1 MLKTKTKILVIDDER
16 LILDCFEC
24 AFLPPAYEVLIAQTV
39 KQGVELFHSDRP
51 DVVVLDVRMPDGSGL
66 DVLKAIHDLDAKIP
80 VILMTGFGTAAIA
93 IEAMRM
99 GAFEYLLKPLQM
111 EHLMQVIGSAA
122 ETSRMMR
129 TPALLP
135 SHSAVSALDLHEWKG
150 DHIVGSSP
158 AMQDVYRAIGRVA
171 SRNVTV
177 LILGESGTGKEVVAR
192 AIYHYSNRS
201 DQRFLPINCAAIPEQ
216 LLESELFG
224 HEKGAFTGADRKR
237 IGKFE
242 LASEGTIFLDEI
254 GDMTPLMQTKILRVL
269 QDQQFERLGG
279 SETIRTDARL
289 IAATNKDLATAI
301 KDGSFRSDLFYRLN
315 VYTIEL
321 PPLRERM
328 DDLSDLVEYFVRR
341 YAKELAKPVDAV
353 APAAME
359 QLAAYDWPGNI
370 RELQSVIQRA
380 VLDSTGP
387 MIVPAFL
394 PEPLRSREVERHG
407 CAKELTRRPILESA
421 SDDLLV
427 QELDRLTQQRLQEDS
442 MNVYQEVVAIAERT
456 AIVAVLRITN
466 GNLTETARRLG
477 ISRTTLRA
485 KTSSLEIS
493 VDQNTS
499 IH

>member
-1 MLKTKTKILVIDDER
+1 LKIQTKILVIDDER

-24 AFLPPAYEVLIAQTV
+24 AFLPPAYEVSTAPSV
-39 KQGVELFHSDRP
+39 KLGIELFRTERP

-66 DVLKAIHDLDAKIP
+66 DVLKTIHELDAKIP
-80 VILMTGFGTAAIA
+80 VVLMTGFGTAAIA

-111 EHLMQVIGSAA
+111 DHLMQVIGSAA

-135 SHSAVSALDLHEWKG
+135 NQIGESPHDPDAMIG
-150 DHIVGSSP
+150 DRIVGSSP

-192 AIYHYSNRS
+192 AIYQYSNRS
-201 DQRFLPINCAAIPEQ
+201 GQRFLPINCAAIPEQ

-242 LASEGTIFLDEI
+242 LASEGTLFLDEI

-269 QDQQFERLGG
+269 QGQQFERLGG

-301 KDGSFRSDLFYRLN
+301 KEGTFRSDLFYRLN

-321 PPLRERM
+321 PPLRDRM
-328 DDLSDLVEYFVRR
+328 EDLRDLVEYFVGR
-341 YAKELAKPVDAV
+341 YANELEKHVEAV

-359 QLAAYDWPGNI
+359 LLAAYDWPGNI

-394 PEPLRSREVERHG
+394 PEPLRSRELDKRSSQNATIRQTDRDCG
-407 CAKELTRRPILESA
+407 
-421 SDDLLV
+421 SDDALV
-427 QELDRLTQQRLQEDS
+427 QELDKLAQQRLQDNS

-456 AIVAVLRITN
+456 AIVAALRVTN

-485 KTSSLEIS
+485 KTSSLDIS
-493 VDQNTS
+493 VDQNAS

>member
-1 MLKTKTKILVIDDER
+1 MKTQTKILVIDDER

-24 AFLPPAYEVLIAQTV
+24 AFLAPTYQVLTASSV
-39 KQGVELFHSDRP
+39 KTGLEQFHAEHP

-66 DVLKAIHDLDAKIP
+66 EVLKEIHEFDAKIP
-80 VILMTGFGTAAIA
+80 VVLMTGFGTAAVA

-111 EHLMQVIGSAA
+111 QHLMQVIGSAS

-135 SHSAVSALDLHEWKG
+135 SHSGESQVETEGFKG
-150 DHIVGSSP
+150 DRIVGSSP

-192 AIYHYSNRS
+192 AIYQYSNRAS
-201 DQRFLPINCAAIPEQ
+201 QRFLPINCAAIPEQ

-242 LASEGTIFLDEI
+242 LASEGTLFLDEI

-279 SETIRTDARL
+279 SETVRTDARL

-301 KDGSFRSDLFYRLN
+301 KEGAFRADLFYRLN

-328 DDLSDLVEYFVRR
+328 EDLPDLVDYFIGR
-341 YAKELAKPVDAV
+341 YSAELDKSVEAV

-359 QLAAYDWPGNI
+359 MLAAYDWPGNI
-370 RELQSVIQRA
+370 RELQSVIQRG
-380 VLDSTGP
+380 VLDATGP
-387 MIVPAFL
+387 MLVPAFL
-394 PEPLRSREVERHG
+394 PERLRHRESERRSKPAG
-407 CAKELTRRPILESA
+407 IRRPTATECVE
-421 SDDLLV
+421 DDLLV
-427 QELDRLTQQRLQEDS
+427 QQLDKLAHERLQGNS
-442 MNVYQEVVAIAERT
+442 MNVYHEVVTIAERA
-456 AIVAVLRITN
+456 AIVATLRVTN

-485 KTSSLEIS
+485 KTSSLDIS
-493 VDQNTS
+493 VDQNAS
-499 IH
+499 VH

>member
-1 MLKTKTKILVIDDER
+1 MKTQTKILVIDDER

-24 AFLPPAYEVLIAQTV
+24 AFLAPTYQVLTASSV
-39 KQGVELFHSDRP
+39 KTGLELFHAEHP

-66 DVLKAIHDLDAKIP
+66 EVLKEIHESDAKIP
-80 VILMTGFGTAAIA
+80 VVLMTGFGTAAVA

-111 EHLMQVIGSAA
+111 HHLMQVIGSAS

-135 SHSAVSALDLHEWKG
+135 SHSGESQADTEGFKG
-150 DHIVGSSP
+150 DRIVGSSP

-192 AIYHYSNRS
+192 AIYQYSNRAS
-201 DQRFLPINCAAIPEQ
+201 QRFLPINCAAIPEQ

-242 LASEGTIFLDEI
+242 LASEGTLFLDEI

-279 SETIRTDARL
+279 SETVRTDARL

-301 KDGSFRSDLFYRLN
+301 KEGAFRADLFYRLN

-328 DDLSDLVEYFVRR
+328 EDLPDLVDYFIGR
-341 YAKELAKPVDAV
+341 YSAELDKSVEAI

-359 QLAAYDWPGNI
+359 MLAAYDWPGNI
-370 RELQSVIQRA
+370 RELQSVIQRG
-380 VLDSTGP
+380 VLDATGP
-387 MIVPAFL
+387 MLVPAFL
-394 PEPLRSREVERHG
+394 PEPLRHRESERRSTPAG
-407 CAKELTRRPILESA
+407 TRRPVAAESVE
-421 SDDLLV
+421 DDLLV
-427 QELDRLTQQRLQEDS
+427 QQLDKLAHERLQGNS
-442 MNVYQEVVAIAERT
+442 MNVYQEVVTIAERA
-456 AIVAVLRITN
+456 AIVATLRVTN

-485 KTSSLEIS
+485 KTSSLDIS
-493 VDQNTS
+493 VDQNAS
-499 IH
+499 VH

>member
-1 MLKTKTKILVIDDER
+1 MKTQTKILVIDDER

-24 AFLPPAYEVLIAQTV
+24 AFLPPAYEVLTAPSV
-39 KQGVELFHSDRP
+39 KLGIELFHTERP

-66 DVLKAIHDLDAKIP
+66 DVLKTIHDFDSKIP
-80 VILMTGFGTAAIA
+80 VVLMTGFGTAAIA

-111 EHLMQVIGSAA
+111 EHLTQVIGSAA

-135 SHSAVSALDLHEWKG
+135 NQNGESAPDSDGLKG
-150 DHIVGSSP
+150 DRIVGSSP
-158 AMQDVYRAIGRVA
+158 AMQDVYRSIGRVA

-192 AIYHYSNRS
+192 AIYQYSNRS
-201 DQRFLPINCAAIPEQ
+201 GQRFLPINCAAIPEQ

-242 LASEGTIFLDEI
+242 LASEGTLFLDEI
-254 GDMTPLMQTKILRVL
+254 GDMTPLMQTKILRGL

-279 SETIRTDARL
+279 GETIRTDARL
-289 IAATNKDLATAI
+289 IAATNKDLASAI
-301 KDGSFRSDLFYRLN
+301 KDGTFRSDLFYRLN

-328 DDLSDLVEYFVRR
+328 EDLHDLVEYFVGR
-341 YAKELAKPVDAV
+341 YANELDKPVEAV

-359 QLAAYDWPGNI
+359 LLAAYDWPGNI

-394 PEPLRSREVERHG
+394 PEPLRSRDVEKRG
-407 CAKELTRRPILESA
+407 SQNGAIGQAVGEGEDT
-421 SDDLLV
+421 LV
-427 QELDRLTQQRLQEDS
+427 QELDKLAQQRLQDNS
-442 MNVYQEVVAIAERT
+442 MNVYQEIVAIAERT
-456 AIVAVLRITN
+456 AIVAALRVTN

-493 VDQNTS
+493 VDQNAS
-499 IH
+499 VH

>member
-1 MLKTKTKILVIDDER
+1 MKTQTKILVIDDER

-24 AFLPPAYEVLIAQTV
+24 AFLPPAYEVLTAPSV
-39 KQGVELFHSDRP
+39 KLGIELFHAERP

-66 DVLKAIHDLDAKIP
+66 DVLKAIHDFDSKIP
-80 VILMTGFGTAAIA
+80 VVLMTGFGTAAIA

-111 EHLMQVIGSAA
+111 DHLMQVIGSAA

-135 SHSAVSALDLHEWKG
+135 NQSGESSLDLDGVKG
-150 DHIVGSSP
+150 DRIVGSSP

-192 AIYHYSNRS
+192 AIYQYSNRS
-201 DQRFLPINCAAIPEQ
+201 GQRFLPINCAAIPEQ

-242 LASEGTIFLDEI
+242 LASEGTLFLDEI

-328 DDLSDLVEYFVRR
+328 DDLHDLVEYFVRR
-341 YAKELAKPVDAV
+341 YAIELEKPVEAV

-359 QLAAYDWPGNI
+359 LLAAYDWPGNI

-394 PEPLRSREVERHG
+394 PEPLRSREIDKRASSNEAIRQTVCG
-407 CAKELTRRPILESA
+407 SA
-421 SDDLLV
+421 SDDALV
-427 QELDRLTQQRLQEDS
+427 RELDKLALQRLQDNS

-456 AIVAVLRITN
+456 AIVAALRVTN

-485 KTSSLEIS
+485 KTSSLDIS
-493 VDQNTS
+493 VDQNAS

>member
-1 MLKTKTKILVIDDER
+1 MKTQTKILVIDDER
-16 LILDCFEC
+16 LLLDCFEC
-24 AFLPPAYEVLIAQTV
+24 AFLPPAYEVLTAPSV
-39 KQGVELFHSDRP
+39 KLGIELFHAERP

-66 DVLKAIHDLDAKIP
+66 DVLKTIHDSDPKIP
-80 VILMTGFGTAAIA
+80 VVLMTGFGTAAIA

-111 EHLMQVIGSAA
+111 DHLTQVIGSAA

-135 SHSAVSALDLHEWKG
+135 NQTGQSPLDQDGIKG
-150 DHIVGSSP
+150 DRIVGSSP
-158 AMQDVYRAIGRVA
+158 AMQDVYRSIGRVA

-192 AIYHYSNRS
+192 AIYQYSNRS
-201 DQRFLPINCAAIPEQ
+201 GERFLPINCAAIPEQ

-242 LASEGTIFLDEI
+242 LASEGTLFLDEI

-289 IAATNKDLATAI
+289 IAATNKDLAAAI
-301 KDGSFRSDLFYRLN
+301 KDGTFRSDLFYRLN

-328 DDLSDLVEYFVRR
+328 EDLHDLVEYFVRR
-341 YAKELAKPVDAV
+341 YATELDKPVEAV

-359 QLAAYDWPGNI
+359 LLAAYDWPGNI

-394 PEPLRSREVERHG
+394 PEPLRSREFDKRDSPNE
-407 CAKELTRRPILESA
+407 PICQIARDSG
-421 SDDLLV
+421 DDDTLV
-427 QELDRLTQQRLQEDS
+427 QELDKLAQQRLQDNS

-456 AIVAVLRITN
+456 AIVAALRATN

-485 KTSSLEIS
+485 KTSSLDIS
-493 VDQNTS
+493 VDQNAS